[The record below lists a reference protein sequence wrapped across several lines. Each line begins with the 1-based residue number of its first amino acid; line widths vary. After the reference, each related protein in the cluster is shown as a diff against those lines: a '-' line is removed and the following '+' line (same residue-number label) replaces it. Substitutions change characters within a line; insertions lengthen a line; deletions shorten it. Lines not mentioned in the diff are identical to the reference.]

1 MPTLLILRGPM
12 GIITFCGPACY
23 NNKDKTCTC
32 ICKGSNHG
40 RGYDHALHSSLN
52 YIARFKKDDPDINLS
67 LHSKRALAK
76 LNQKQIKF
84 QTNESK
90 THQS

>member
-1 MPTLLILRGPM
+1 MPTLLVLKGPM

-40 RGYDHALHSSLN
+40 SGYDQALQNSLTH
-52 YIARFKKDDPDINLS
+52 ISRFKKDDPDIHLS
-67 LHSKRALAK
+67 LHSKRQKAK
-76 LNQKQIKF
+76 L
-84 QTNESK
+84 E
-90 THQS
+90 QSTLIF